1 MFDVQ
6 MHVLKQV
13 TVRWIHLFYSTLIW
27 NCLLGFFSMSD
38 FGFRPTMNSKYCFRV
53 NISPNVTYVYYV
65 DGKGLIEFCRNTRMN
80 SVEKKKFCFSLF
92 FFFFSL
98 SEQVLFL
105 HSETIPCHKFLQ
117 NYVIFHSLVKEVSC
131 VNFLMDMILDCH

>member
-80 SVEKKKFCFSLF
+80 SVEKKSFVFRYFFSSSLF
-92 FFFFSL
+92 RSRCCFCTL
-98 SEQVLFL
+98 RLFL
-105 HSETIPCHKFLQ
+105 AISFSRIMLFFILQ
-117 NYVIFHSLVKEVSC
+117 LRKLVVLTSSW
-131 VNFLMDMILDCH
+131 I